1 MSQLWQDSTLL
12 WSLMGDTMRGGWEK
26 DCLNFQVK
34 MLPCV
39 AVQCSVAMFSA
50 FNKLKQ
56 VTAFSLAELVST
68 KNPKM
73 IIFNTGTNTD
83 VVLFDVT
90 IKLRIIA
97 FIIWM

>member
-1 MSQLWQDSTLL
+1 MEDNNEKEQKRKANNMLL
-12 WSLMGDTMRGGWEK
+12 LFVPLSGSSGVLH
-26 DCLNFQVK
+26 L
-34 MLPCV
+34 
-39 AVQCSVAMFSA
+39 FSA

-56 VTAFSLAELVST
+56 VTAFSVAELVST
-68 KNPKM
+68 KNPK
-73 IIFNTGTNTD
+73 IFIFNTGTNTD

>member
-12 WSLMGDTMRGGWEK
+12 WSLIGDTMGGVGRK
-26 DCLNFQVK
+26 IFSTFQVK

-56 VTAFSLAELVST
+56 VTAFSVAELVST
-68 KNPKM
+68 QNPK
-73 IIFNTGTNTD
+73 IFIFNTGTNTD